1 MEQRRLRVAVIF
13 GGRSAEHEVSLQ
25 SARNV
30 VAALDPARYEVVLIG
45 IDREGR
51 WFLNENSLSLLNADD
66 PRLIALGSGERRVAL
81 TPDGDDG
88 VLVEREPVAGT
99 PVAARP
105 SPAGAAAG
113 LGRVDVLF
121 PVLHGPY
128 GEDGS
133 IQGLARLANLP
144 CVGADI
150 LGSAVGMDKDIMK
163 RLLRDAG
170 LAIAP
175 FLAFASAREAIESYE
190 AVVAKLGADLF
201 IKPANLGSS
210 VGISHVRDRASYE
223 AGVGAA
229 FRYDTRIIVEAKVT
243 GRELEVAV
251 LGNDEPEASIP
262 GEIIPAE
269 DFYSYEAKYLDE
281 HGAALAIPAR
291 VTEAESDLLRETAI
305 KAYKA
310 LCARGMARV
319 DFFLEPSGRVV
330 VNEINTIPGF
340 TRISMYPKLWEAS
353 GLPCPALVDRLIELA
368 LEDYKKRSAL
378 KSRPEIGNA
387 DAIEFREVEDEGE
400 KERICRSVLA
410 DLPLWFGIPES
421 NEEYARGVRDYEF
434 MGIFEGEG
442 AIGFASVKRNNDYTA
457 EIYVMGIKARCH
469 GQGLGTR
476 LVEAVSKRMRAA
488 GFEYLEVKTLDASR
502 ESEEYRRTRLF
513 YESVGFR
520 PFETMK
526 ELWGEAN
533 PCLIMVK
540 KL

>member
-1 MEQRRLRVAVIF
+1 MAKRRLRVAVIF

-30 VAALDPARYEVVLIG
+30 VAALDPAKYEAVLIG

-51 WFLNENSLSLLNADD
+51 WFLNENSLSLLNAED

-88 VLVEREPVAGT
+88 VLVAREPAAGA
-99 PVAARP
+99 PGSV
-105 SPAGAAAG
+105 SPALGGPTAG

-133 IQGLARLANLP
+133 VQGLARLANLP

-150 LGSAVGMDKDIMK
+150 LGSAVGMDKDVMK

-175 FLAFASAREAIESYE
+175 FRAFASEREAIASYDS
-190 AVVAKLGADLF
+190 VVAGLGADLF

-229 FRYDTRIIVEAKVT
+229 FRYDTKIIVEAKVT

-291 VTEAESDLLRETAI
+291 VTKAESDLLRETAI
-305 KAYKA
+305 MACKV

-353 GLPCPALVDRLIELA
+353 GLACTALVDRLIELA
-368 LEDYKKRSAL
+368 IEDYGKRSVL
-378 KSRPEIGNA
+378 RSRPELHA
-387 DAIEFREVEDEGE
+387 AETIEFRDVEDEGE

-421 NEEYARGVRDYEF
+421 NEEYARGVRDCPF
-434 MGIFEGEG
+434 TAIFEAGE
-442 AIGFASVKRNNDYTA
+442 AIGFASVRRNNDYTA

-476 LVEAVSKRMRAA
+476 LVERISKRLRAE
-488 GFEYLEVKTLDASR
+488 GLEYLEVKTLDASR
-502 ESEEYRRTRLF
+502 ESEEYRKTRLF
-513 YESVGFR
+513 YASVGFR